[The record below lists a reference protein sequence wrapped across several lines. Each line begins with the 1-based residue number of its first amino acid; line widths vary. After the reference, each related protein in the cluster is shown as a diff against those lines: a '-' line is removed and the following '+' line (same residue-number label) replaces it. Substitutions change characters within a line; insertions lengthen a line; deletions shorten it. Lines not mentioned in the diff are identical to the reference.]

1 MSAIATAQ
9 LLLADMDWDHM
20 DGGAWFLMGL
30 GMIIFWG
37 LVILGV
43 VWLVRTLTDHN
54 RHQPA
59 ESGRVSA
66 LELLDRKLA
75 EGEISVDEYRERRE
89 ILSRSGEG
97 G

>member
-1 MSAIATAQ
+1 MNAIATAQ

-43 VWLVRTLTDHN
+43 VWLVRTLTHHD
-54 RHQPA
+54 RRRTEGGPP
-59 ESGRVSA
+59 SP
-66 LELLDRKLA
+66 LELLDRRFA
-75 EGEISVDEYRERRE
+75 EGDISVDEYRQRRE
-89 ILSRSGEG
+89 ILTKPDG
-97 G
+97 GG